1 MYKRQVVGDEF
12 GEVCVWEEELFN
24 RRVDSEQP
32 EVEDARRQ
40 TMRERLNALRK
51 R

>member
-1 MYKRQVVGDEF
+1 MVVGDEF

-24 RRVDSEQP
+24 RVDSEQP